1 MCVCVCVCV
10 CAGVGV
16 GVCIYKCK
24 FTMNRI
30 VRLSILGTEK
40 ARASKHFQHPLLT
53 KICNVSVQIF
63 QEMP

>member
-1 MCVCVCVCV
+1 MYIYIYTHVDIYICTYIYVC
-10 CAGVGV
+10 VGV

-40 ARASKHFQHPLLT
+40 ARASKYF
-53 KICNVSVQIF
+53 
-63 QEMP
+63 